1 MIKVSQNKITIGI
14 VLLVLIGYMGM
25 SLVMPI
31 SANAEATL
39 PIEERG
45 VKNVILLIG
54 DGMSFAQVTA
64 ARIYEVGPDRDGY
77 LNMDTLDYTGYMSTH
92 SLNSLVTD
100 SAAAGTALATGKK
113 TNNDIISQ
121 SPNGEEYKTILEVAK
136 EKGKAVGIV
145 STAQITDATP
155 AAFGAHSSSRKK
167 WDDIAKDYLYQT
179 QPDLLLGGGL
189 KYWLDDTKL
198 GSNRTVKELSEQ
210 NLTLRE
216 AKADDGVIDD
226 AEAQGYTVVY
236 NQSELD
242 AIDMGAEDMVLG
254 LFSLDH
260 MSHEFER
267 KGTEE
272 PHIAHMTQKALEF
285 LKKDPDG
292 FFLMVEGARI
302 DHAGHDNNITLNV
315 HDTIA
320 FDKAVRVALEFA
332 EEHSDTLVIVTA
344 DHECGGLSVEWPY
357 GSFPAKGEYI
367 KDLDNESYYRY
378 GIWTSNSHTAVDVP
392 VMASGPFA
400 NHLTGRL
407 DNIEIFGIMKNA
419 MTHQNGGNKHMIVEY
434 IIKYKDLWSFLSC
447 CAILIGVIIALI
459 EINYMRKSTHSE
471 LLMNL
476 YQIWESDYLS
486 ESRRLLKEIGSK
498 SELERRMEEYGKKQQ
513 KEYFIVVRVANYFEH
528 IGHLVNRKYL
538 KAKDIE
544 GLMGSNVTKY
554 YEIFEGYSEKAKKEN
569 KYLFK
574 NFQELKEKIEKI
586 RGGSRFR

>member
-1 MIKVSQNKITIGI
+1 MSQNKITIGI
-14 VLLVLIGYMGM
+14 VLLVLIGYIGM

-64 ARIYEVGPDRDGY
+64 ARIYEVRRDGD

-100 SAAAGTALATGKK
+100 SAAAGTALATGEK

-121 SPNGEEYKTILEVAK
+121 SPDGEEYKTILEVAK
-136 EKGKAVGIV
+136 ENGKAVGLV

-155 AAFGAHSSSRKK
+155 AAFGAHSYSRKN
-167 WDDIAKDYLYQT
+167 WDDISKDYLYQT

-189 KYWLDDTKL
+189 RYWLDNTKP
-198 GSNRTVKELSEQ
+198 GSNRTVKELLEQ
-210 NLTLRE
+210 KLTLRE
-216 AKADDGVIDD
+216 AKADDGLIDD
-226 AEAQGYTVVY
+226 AETQGYTVVY
-236 NQSELD
+236 NQSELY
-242 AIDMGAEDMVLG
+242 ALDMGAEDKVLG

-267 KGTEE
+267 RGTEE

-292 FFLMVEGARI
+292 FFLMVEGAKI
-302 DHAGHDNNITLNV
+302 DHAGHQNNITLNV

-320 FDKAVRVALEFA
+320 FDRAVGVALEFV
-332 EEHSDTLVIVTA
+332 EEHPDTLVIVTA
-344 DHECGGLSVEWPY
+344 DHECGGLSVEWPR

-367 KDLDNESYYRY
+367 KDQDNESCYGY
-378 GIWTSNSHTAVDVP
+378 GIGTSNWHTAVDVP

-407 DNIEIFGIMKNA
+407 DNTEIFGIMEKA
-419 MTHQNGGNKHMIVEY
+419 LTYQNLIAIIGY
-434 IIKYKDLWSFLSC
+434 IIGFVVAAFLMFFMFKKIKRDC
-447 CAILIGVIIALI
+447 ENQCAQESVYNVDPWLCLPYNILVCNISSI
-459 EINYMRKSTHSE
+459 
-471 LLMNL
+471 
-476 YQIWESDYLS
+476 
-486 ESRRLLKEIGSK
+486 LKTS
-498 SELERRMEEYGKKQQ
+498 L
-513 KEYFIVVRVANYFEH
+513 A
-528 IGHLVNRKYL
+528 
-538 KAKDIE
+538 
-544 GLMGSNVTKY
+544 
-554 YEIFEGYSEKAKKEN
+554 
-569 KYLFK
+569 
-574 NFQELKEKIEKI
+574 
-586 RGGSRFR
+586 